1 MRGFDAHPA
10 APWDWAWITG
20 NPQVIGS
27 PVGLVPSNALVLT
40 GLATF
45 RVVGNP
51 KVILRRGLR
60 NSVTRPNLATIRGR

>member
-20 NPQVIGS
+20 NPEVIGS
-27 PVGLVPSNALVLT
+27 PVGLVPTNALVLT

-45 RVVGNP
+45 RWWA
-51 KVILRRGLR
+51 
-60 NSVTRPNLATIRGR
+60 TRKLF